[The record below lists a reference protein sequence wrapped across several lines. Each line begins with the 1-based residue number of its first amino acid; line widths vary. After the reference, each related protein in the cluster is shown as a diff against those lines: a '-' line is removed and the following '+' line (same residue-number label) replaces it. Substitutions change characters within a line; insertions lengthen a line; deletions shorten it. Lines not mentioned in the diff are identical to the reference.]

1 MTMHTTLS
9 KIREQSPCEDGY
21 IKLCKNL
28 GGVRKYGA
36 ETPLKFSRIIESNGV
51 EDAIWCLRTI
61 CPKHEKEVRLFA
73 ADVAESVLHLYEEK
87 YPGEDGPRKATQ
99 AARDFA
105 EGRITIEDLCT
116 AYAAAAAAAGAL
128 ALAGAGAGA
137 ADAAVLAAAYAAA
150 ADAAVDAAVLAALD
164 AAYAADADAA
174 VDAAVLAAVDAA
186 VLAADAG
193 AAAGAL
199 AAERNTQSEM
209 LIERFG

>member
-9 KIREQSPCEDGY
+9 KIREQLPCEDGY

-73 ADVAESVLHLYEEK
+73 ADAAESVLHLYEEK
-87 YPGEDGPRKATQ
+87 YPDEEGPRKATQ

-116 AYAAAAAAAGAL
+116 AYAAA
-128 ALAGAGAGA
+128 
-137 ADAAVLAAAYAAA
+137 DAAYAAA
-150 ADAAVDAAVLAALD
+150 D
-164 AAYAADADAA
+164 AAYAAADAADAALADADAA
-174 VDAAVLAAVDAA
+174 IAAS
-186 VLAADAG
+186 
-193 AAAGAL
+193 
-199 AAERNTQSEM
+199 AAERNTQSKM